1 MLSVGHKVTDF
12 ECDAYHG
19 EQIKK
24 IRLSSYEGKWIVL
37 LFYPGD
43 FTFVCPTELEDAAAH
58 YNQFTTLGAEL
69 LSVSTD
75 SAFAHKVW
83 HDVSPSLKEVR
94 FPMIADS
101 AGKLSQYFGTYV
113 EEFGICLRVS
123 FIIDPDG
130 VVRACEFHDN
140 RIGRN
145 IDEIL
150 RKLQAAIFVRNH
162 EDELCPADW
171 RPGAKTLKPA
181 IELVGKI

>member
-12 ECDAYHG
+12 ECDAYYD
-19 EQIKK
+19 ERIKK
-24 IRLSSYEGKWIVL
+24 IRLSSYEGKWVVL

-43 FTFVCPTELEDAAAH
+43 FTFICPTELADAAAH
-58 YNQFTTLGAEL
+58 YDQFTTVGAEI

-75 SAFAHKVW
+75 SAFAHKAW
-83 HDVSPSLKEVR
+83 RDLSSSLKEVR
-94 FPMIADS
+94 FPMVADS
-101 AGKLSQYFGTYV
+101 AGKLSRYFGTYV
-113 EEFGICLRVS
+113 EEFGICVRAS

-150 RKLQAAIFVRNH
+150 RKLQAAIYVRNH
-162 EDELCPADW
+162 EDELCPANW
-171 RPGAKTLKPA
+171 RPGGKTLKPTA
-181 IELVGKI
+181 ELVGKI

>member
-12 ECDAYHG
+12 ECDAYHD

-24 IRLSSYEGKWIVL
+24 IRLSSYEGKWVVL

-43 FTFVCPTELEDAAAH
+43 FTFVCPTELADAAAH
-58 YNQFTTLGAEL
+58 YDQFTMVGAEI

-75 SAFAHKVW
+75 SAFAHKAW
-83 HDVSPSLKEVR
+83 RDLSSSLKEVR
-94 FPMIADS
+94 FPMVADS
-101 AGKLSQYFGTYV
+101 AGKLSRYFGTYV
-113 EEFGICLRVS
+113 EEFGICVRAS

-150 RKLQAAIFVRNH
+150 RKLQAAIYVRNH
-162 EDELCPADW
+162 EDELCPANW
-171 RPGAKTLKPA
+171 RPGDKTLKPTA
-181 IELVGKI
+181 ELVGKI